1 MRAID
6 ARAVSVA
13 RAVDGTARRTAT
25 GRVMTISNLA
35 RRGGD
40 ASSSSS
46 RASVARHRIVRRR
59 TRGWCGPIRARATSR
74 ESGGGDEEEETAA
87 SREGEGGTSRDG
99 AARRRLTIFSVNDVY
114 ELENLGRLREFIR
127 AHTNDMRDPFVCT
140 LNGDFL
146 SPSLLSSYDLGAAA
160 VSVMNAVPVTHA
172 CLGNHEFDHST
183 MILGQRLLELD
194 ATVLNSNIVSTDEH
208 HGLDEDGNRVGAFV
222 DALPATEI
230 LELGGLRVGLLG
242 VCTTSTPLSSAVKPR
257 GVVFKDVVPI
267 VRDIVDEFNDPKDGG
282 APVDVTIALT
292 HQTLC
297 EDETLARE
305 VPELGLILGGHEHHP
320 YHGALDGTDVL
331 CFKAGMDSE
340 NVVMVTLEM
349 DDDDDDDAFEEAASG
364 GWSPGRRRATIAPRA
379 MRAGSPN
386 GNAREDDT
394 AAANGRTTMERQE
407 VKDDFIEDVIRGV
420 GETNIASSSSSS
432 SSRGAGW
439 DVKPGPL
446 SEVRA
451 QCGDVRVTATLH
463 SLAAYDRCPEIDRD
477 IWERSEVLRDLHEY
491 VLPLHEHAERRGL
504 LPLSSFDVRQ
514 QQTTLGTLFATI
526 LRDECRVDLCLYNS
540 GGVRANKVY
549 DAPLTYGDFV
559 AEVPFENNIITLDM
573 RGEDIYRALS
583 YSESTKT
590 ETCSWGGYL
599 LWDDDVDVRPAPN
612 AAHPGD
618 IVVSVGGEPLDV
630 DRVYRVVTWAGLLD
644 GADGIPAFEEVGVR
658 LAESLGV
665 ESGSMSSATFSAD
678 GVPFKILI
686 MRHLCRWRW
695 GQLRECISFDDMD
708 ADADGC
714 LDAADVRDALEK
726 FTASASSEQEAD
738 SMVRLFDVDGDG
750 KISKHEW
757 TALLES

>member
-1 MRAID
+1 MVAVAPGRRVD
-6 ARAVSVA
+6 AR
-13 RAVDGTARRTAT
+13 
-25 GRVMTISNLA
+25 RVMTVGTRGRRGTTTKILNSRR
-35 RRGGD
+35 RRGGRT
-40 ASSSSS
+40 AGRWTM
-46 RASVARHRIVRRR
+46 RAFG
-59 TRGWCGPIRARATSR
+59 TTG
-74 ESGGGDEEEETAA
+74 EEESSGED
-87 SREGEGGTSRDG
+87 RERGERGRGAREEVGAGTSRRE
-99 AARRRLTIFSVNDVY
+99 ARRRLTIFSVNDVY

-194 ATVLNSNIVSTDEH
+194 ATVLNSNIVSTDDH

-267 VRDIVDEFNDPKDGG
+267 VREIVDEFNDPKDGG

-349 DDDDDDDAFEEAASG
+349 DDDDDDDAYDEAASS
-364 GWSPGRRRATIAPRA
+364 GWSSGRRRATVAPRA
-379 MRAGSPN
+379 MRVGSPN
-386 GNAREDDT
+386 GNAREAAA
-394 AAANGRTTMERQE
+394 AAANGRKTMERQDVE
-407 VKDDFIEDVIRGV
+407 DDFIEDVIRGV
-420 GETNIASSSSSS
+420 GETDIASS

-439 DVKPGPL
+439 DVEPGPL

-451 QCGDVRVTATLH
+451 RCGAVDVTVTLH
-463 SLAAYDRCPEIDRD
+463 SLEAYDGCPEIDRD

-573 RGEDIYRALS
+573 HGEDIYRALS

-599 LWDDDVDVRPAPN
+599 LWDDDIDVRPAPN
-612 AAHPGD
+612 ATDPGD
-618 IVVSVGGEPLDV
+618 IVVSIGGEPLDL
-630 DRVYRVVTWAGLLD
+630 DRVYRVVTWAGLLN
-644 GADGIPAFEEVGVR
+644 GADGIPAFEEVGIR

-695 GQLRECISFDDMD
+695 GQLRESISFEDMD

-714 LDAADVRDALEK
+714 LDAADVRVALEK

-738 SMVRLFDVDGDG
+738 SMIRLFDVDGDG